1 MTIIMEISS
10 TKKHKVVSGI
20 DKQGNYNF
28 DKLSVVSSVEY

>member
-1 MTIIMEISS
+1 MTIIMEISC
-10 TKKHKVVSGI
+10 KHEVVSGI

>member
-1 MTIIMEISS
+1 MTIIMEISC
-10 TKKHKVVSGI
+10 KHEVVRGI

>member
-1 MTIIMEISS
+1 MTIIMEISC